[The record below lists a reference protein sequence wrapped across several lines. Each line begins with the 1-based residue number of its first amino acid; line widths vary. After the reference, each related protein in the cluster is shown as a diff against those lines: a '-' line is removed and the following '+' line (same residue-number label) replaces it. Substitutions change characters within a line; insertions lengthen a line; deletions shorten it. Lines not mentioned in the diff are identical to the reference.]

1 MVGKQKLK
9 EGELG
14 SRPPLMKRR
23 CVNAAMQ
30 FHFRVTLVEMRKSWK
45 HWKEEDRDNEN
56 EAEHR
61 WSEEVRP
68 KWTANVVAAG
78 DGMKVVNTE
87 EIQQYVPC
95 VNTWKSKP
103 EVFRMAEEVDVGGI
117 EDESGSS
124 EESRSGNEKQACF
137 LSVPAC
143 IISSRYHRVPGSW
156 LNHHVQ
162 ANGWSLPET
171 CLPSVQKVARRTPGK
186 KYQKEGKPGCMK

>member
-14 SRPPLMKRR
+14 SRPSSDEEEMCQR
-23 CVNAAMQ
+23 CDAPN
-30 FHFRVTLVEMRKSWK
+30 FISRSLLCGCGKSWK

-56 EAEHR
+56 EAEHG

-87 EIQQYVPC
+87 EMQQYVAC
-95 VNTWKSKP
+95 VSTWKSKP

-117 EDESGSS
+117 EDETGSP
-124 EESRSGNEKQACF
+124 EESRSGNEKQTSF
-137 LSVPAC
+137 LFVPA
-143 IISSRYHRVPGSW
+143 
-156 LNHHVQ
+156 
-162 ANGWSLPET
+162 
-171 CLPSVQKVARRTPGK
+171 
-186 KYQKEGKPGCMK
+186 